1 MDEQYFI
8 EFKSQ
13 LRKMQKEG
21 FIKRIGPAKGGYWK
35 VENEKNI

>member
-8 EFKSQ
+8 EFISQ

-35 VENEKNI
+35 VVK